1 MLSDTLREGA
11 HGRIFKI
18 LFWIIILSFVFA
30 GVGNYLIPRLDT
42 DPVKV
47 GDFKIT
53 SSQWSEQYNRQ
64 TQQIMRAYGPKASE
78 MLEDKDTVKRLHM
91 QVLESMVDNAAL
103 NAATW
108 EQGIRIG
115 DEEVKD
121 EIRRTPAFQ
130 KDGKFNNDLFL
141 ASVHNIGASPESYA
155 EQVRTGMLSDT
166 VRDPSVALS
175 AQVMPYESEMLG
187 KLFAQTRTVDIYSLD
202 PSALKDTVKVT
213 DEEAKAY
220 YDAHHD
226 EFMDPANVRFTYVVL
241 SVDGLRK
248 SIKISDKEAE
258 DYYNMH
264 QDEFQIPESREVSH
278 ILIKNGEGSK
288 DKVAKVQQE
297 LKDGKSFADVA
308 KEYSDDPNTAKD
320 GGSMGS
326 VTHGKLASN
335 LDDALF
341 KLEKPGDVSEPIVD
355 DYGTHFIR
363 LDGITA
369 AHTPAFADVKEKARE
384 SALSEAARK
393 QYDEKASQ
401 LSDVSFENPDSLDA
415 TAKALGL
422 EVKDSGVLH
431 YGDKTAQWPLN
442 TEEMQK
448 AAFKEENRTSN
459 VNSPA
464 ISLGDSAAAVIN
476 VSAYNSAKLLD
487 FDKVKDKAQQA
498 AYDSKASEEAR
509 KILEDY
515 ASKLKSDPSAA
526 APQFVTAKSAVVLS
540 RGSQDADPE
549 FAARVFAMPAEP
561 GKATLVARNGKV
573 ESLAVLKDIGEGSQE
588 QEKAYTTFISSQFQQ
603 YAASRAEEMLFKGAR
618 ELMKIK
624 YNDDAINMVIKQD
637 SGDAK

>member
-53 SSQWSEQYNRQ
+53 SSQWTEQYNRQ

-108 EQGIRIG
+108 DQGIRIG

-121 EIRRTPAFQ
+121 VIRRTPAFQ
-130 KDGKFNNDLFL
+130 KDGKFDNDLFL

-155 EQVRTGMLSDT
+155 EQLRTGLLSDT
-166 VRDPSVALS
+166 VRNPTVTLS
-175 AQVMPYESEMLG
+175 SQVMPYESKMLG
-187 KLFAQTRTVDIYSLD
+187 KLFAQTRTADIYSLD
-202 PSALKDTVKVT
+202 PASLKDSVKVT
-213 DEEAKAY
+213 GEEAKAY
-220 YDAHHD
+220 YDAHHG

-241 SVDGLRK
+241 SVDGISK
-248 SIKISDKEAE
+248 SLKISDKQAE

-264 QDEFQIPESREVSH
+264 QDEFQLPESREVSH
-278 ILIKNGEGSK
+278 ILVKNGEGSK
-288 DKVAKVQQE
+288 AKVEKVQQA
-297 LKDGKSFADVA
+297 LKNGTAFADVA
-308 KEYSDDPNTAKD
+308 REYSDDPNTAKE

-326 VTHGKLASN
+326 VTRGKLAAN

-341 KLEKPGDVSEPIVD
+341 KLAKPGDVSDPIVD

-363 LDGITA
+363 LDGISA
-369 AHTPAFADVKEKARE
+369 AHTPAFEDVKEKARS
-384 SALSEAARK
+384 SALAEAARK
-393 QYDEKASQ
+393 EYDEKLSQ
-401 LSDVSFENPDSLDA
+401 LSGVSFENPDSLDA

-422 EVKDSGVLH
+422 EVQDSGVLR
-431 YGDKTAQWPLN
+431 YGDTSAKWPLN

-476 VSAYNSAKLLD
+476 VNSYNGSKLLSL
-487 FDKVKDKAQQA
+487 DKVKDKAEAA
-498 AYDSKASEEAR
+498 AYDKKASGEAV

-515 ASKLKSDPSAA
+515 AKALKADPKAA
-526 APQFVTAKSAVVLS
+526 APQFVTAKTGVVLS
-540 RGSQDADPE
+540 RGSRDADPE
-549 FAARVFAMPAEP
+549 FTARVFAMPAEP
-561 GKATLVARNGKV
+561 GKATLIARNGKV
-573 ESLAVLKDIGEGSQE
+573 ESLAILKEIGEGTEE
-588 QEKAYTTFISSQFQQ
+588 QEKAYTAFINSQFQQ
-603 YAASRAEEMLFKGAR
+603 FAASRAEEMLFKGAR

-637 SGDAK
+637 SGDTK